1 MKYREGFVSNSS
13 SSSFILS
20 VDKDFE
26 PYKYKIKIELEVE
39 LDRFQDKVISNIE
52 ELNEYFDYHYCSNFI
67 EYDYY
72 AKRYYKMKE
81 ILDSG
86 NKIFIGKLSSESDDE
101 ISRHLYFNDEVLKN
115 SLKDEKI
122 KFIDSGDIYD

>member
-20 VDKDFE
+20 IPKDCQ
-26 PYKYKIKIELEVE
+26 PYKHKIKVELEVE
-39 LDRFQDKVISNIE
+39 LDRFKDWIINNEK
-52 ELNEYFDYHYCSNFI
+52 ELKRYFEYNHYSNFMDY
-67 EYDYY
+67 EYTR
-72 AKRYYKMKE
+72 KRYNKMKE

-122 KFIDSGDIYD
+122 KFIDSGDIYG